1 MTIDALTISDLGKAF
16 RSYRSE
22 WQRVLSWL
30 GVSVKPAI
38 EHWVL
43 RGVAFSVAPGEAIGI
58 VGQNG
63 AGKSTLLKLIAGTLR
78 PTEGTVRIDG
88 RVAAILE
95 LGMGFNPELTGR
107 QNALHAGG
115 LMGFD
120 RRALKEVMPAIAAF
134 ADIGEYFDLPL
145 RTYSSGMQ
153 VRVAF
158 AVATAFRPE
167 ILIVDEALAVG
178 DAAFQR
184 KCFQRI
190 EAFRAEGTTLLF
202 VSHDTETIKKLCS
215 RALFIKNGHLALFG
229 PAKIVCDRYEQ
240 HLFGNQASLNAGK
253 ASVSVPAK
261 FDPSLTTPACEL
273 IYGSGK
279 TEIDSCWF
287 EDLEGQRVNVVE
299 AGQHFVWRYDVR
311 FNEPVDNPVFAMLL
325 KTREGIALYGVDAR
339 QLDIRPTSYARG
351 DVVTVRFELSNCLAP
366 GVYYMNCGV
375 RLDHAGG
382 VEFLSRRID
391 TALLRVIEGAAP
403 TVAIGLLDMEARLSV
418 TVSSDTLVQQR

>member
-1 MTIDALTISDLGKAF
+1 MSVSALTVSDLGKAF

-30 GVSVKPAI
+30 GSSVKPTV

-43 RGVAFSVAPGEAIGI
+43 RGVSFSVAAGEAVAI

-78 PTEGTVRIDG
+78 PSEGNVQING

-120 RRALKEVMPAIAAF
+120 RSALRTIMPAIEAF
-134 ADIGEYFDLPL
+134 ADIGEYFDQPI

-167 ILIVDEALAVG
+167 ILIIDEALAVG

-190 EAFRAEGTTLLF
+190 EAFRADGTTLLF
-202 VSHDTETIKKLCS
+202 VSHDLETVKKICS
-215 RALFIKNGHLALFG
+215 RAVFLKNGQLVRFG
-229 PAKIVCDRYEQ
+229 PAKGVCDDYEQ
-240 HLFGNQASLNAGK
+240 HLFGGKLRPAAAVTAGPERARFDPALVAASCEVIYGNGK
-253 ASVSVPAK
+253 A
-261 FDPSLTTPACEL
+261 D
-273 IYGSGK
+273 IQ
-279 TEIDSCWF
+279 SCRI
-287 EDLEGQRVNVVE
+287 ENGQGERINVV
-299 AGQHFVWRYDVR
+299 ANDQPFVWRYDVR
-311 FNEPVDNPVFAMLL
+311 FNDVVDDPIFAMLV
-325 KTREGIALYGVDAR
+325 KTREGITVYGVDSK
-339 QLDIRPTSYARG
+339 QLKAPRKRYLPGEVID
-351 DVVTVRFELSNCLAP
+351 VRFELSNRLAP
-366 GVYYMNCGV
+366 GIYYLNCGV
-375 RLDHAGG
+375 RLDYPDRI
-382 VEFLSRRID
+382 EFVSRRVD
-391 TALLRVIEGAAP
+391 AALVKIVDRSPSTVI
-403 TVAIGLLDMEARLSV
+403 VGLVDMEAN
-418 TVSSDTLVQQR
+418 LVLASTSMAVA

>member
-1 MTIDALTISDLGKAF
+1 VTVSALTVSDLGKAF

-30 GVSVKPAI
+30 GFSVKPTA

-43 RGVAFSVAPGEAIGI
+43 RGVAFSVAAGEAVAI

-63 AGKSTLLKLIAGTLR
+63 AGKSTLLKLITGTLR
-78 PTEGTVRIDG
+78 TSEGNVQING

-120 RRALKEVMPAIAAF
+120 RRALQTVMPAIETF
-134 ADIGEYFDLPL
+134 ADIGEYFDQPI

-167 ILIVDEALAVG
+167 ILIIDEALAVG

-190 EAFRAEGTTLLF
+190 EAFRADGTTLLF
-202 VSHDTETIKKLCS
+202 VSHDLETVKKICS
-215 RALFIKNGHLALFG
+215 RAVFLRNGQLVRFG
-229 PAKIVCDRYEQ
+229 PAKQVCDDYEQ
-240 HLFGNQASLNAGK
+240 HLFGGKIRPAAAFTAGPER
-253 ASVSVPAK
+253 AR
-261 FDPSLTTPACEL
+261 FDPALVAASCEV
-273 IYGSGK
+273 IYGDGRADIQSCRIESGQG
-279 TEIDSCWF
+279 ERI
-287 EDLEGQRVNVVE
+287 NVV
-299 AGQHFVWRYDVR
+299 ANDQPFVWRYDVK
-311 FNEPVDNPVFAMLL
+311 FNDVVDDPIFAMLV
-325 KTREGIALYGVDAR
+325 KTREGITVYGVDSK
-339 QLDIRPTSYARG
+339 QLEAPRRTYLPGEVID
-351 DVVTVRFELSNCLAP
+351 VRFELSNRLAP
-366 GVYYMNCGV
+366 GIYYLNCGV
-375 RLDHAGG
+375 RLDQPDRI
-382 VEFLSRRID
+382 EFVSRRVD
-391 TALLRVIEGAAP
+391 AALVKIVDSSP
-403 TVAIGLLDMEARLSV
+403 STIIVGLVDMEAN
-418 TVSSDTLVQQR
+418 LVLASTSMAVA

>member
-1 MTIDALTISDLGKAF
+1 MTTDALTIRDLGKAF
-16 RSYRSE
+16 RSYQSE

-30 GVSVKPAI
+30 GVSVKPAN

-43 RGVAFSVAPGEAIGI
+43 RDVSFSVSSGEAIGI

-63 AGKSTLLKLIAGTLR
+63 AGKSTLLKLIAGTMV
-78 PTEGTVRIDG
+78 PTKGTIDVNG
-88 RVAAILE
+88 RTAAILE

-107 QNALHAGG
+107 QNALHTGG

-120 RRALKEVMPAIAAF
+120 RRALKQIMPEIEAF
-134 ADIGEYFDLPL
+134 ADIGEYFDFPL

-202 VSHDTETIKKLCS
+202 VSHDTETVKKLCS
-215 RALFIKNGHLALFG
+215 HALFIKNGHLELFG

-240 HLFGNQASLNAGK
+240 HLFGAKASLQA
-253 ASVSVPAK
+253 ASAEDSAMAR
-261 FDPSLTTPACEL
+261 FDPSLTSPACEL
-273 IYGSGK
+273 VYGSGK
-279 TEIDSCWF
+279 AEIDACWI
-287 EDLEGQRVNVVE
+287 EDLEGRRINVVE
-299 AGQHFVWRYDVR
+299 SGQPFVWRYDVR
-311 FNEPVDNPVFAMLL
+311 FSETVENPVFAMLL

-339 QLDIRPTSYARG
+339 QLDAPPAAYARG
-351 DVVTVRFELSNCLAP
+351 DVASVRFELSNCLAP
-366 GVYYMNCGV
+366 GVYYLNCGV
-375 RLDHAGG
+375 RLDHHNR

-391 TALLRVIEGAAP
+391 TALVKVVESAAP
-403 TVAIGLLDMEARLSV
+403 TVAIGLVDMEARLSV
-418 TVSSDTLVQQR
+418 TVSSGDLVQQR